1 MPTDKQLLIDLT
13 ALTPESAS
21 QLASMQDD
29 LAQELEK
36 AGKRRTNKKTSKPQ
50 LTSIIEEK
58 DKKQERKRAQK
69 ERIKKQKTK
78 KISKKKLSEDFPLQE
93 LFSGGLG
100 NLIAQQIKAG
110 VLKFGPL
117 LLVTGVFVEQLLKL
131 NQLNK
136 KFLDI
141 ANTRISVFIERQQQ
155 ALIET
160 FQNQVIYTTKAGVTS
175 ARDVYNSYNI
185 ADTANKNNGIER
197 DVTSFGGID

>member
-13 ALTPESAS
+13 ALTPESTS
-21 QLASMQDD
+21 KLASIQEDMI
-29 LAQELEK
+29 AELEK
-36 AGKRRTNKKTSKPQ
+36 AGKRTTRKTSKAQ
-50 LTSIIEEK
+50 LSNIIEEK

-69 ERIKKQKTK
+69 ERIEKERTK
-78 KISKKKLSEDFPLQE
+78 KISKKKGLDDFPLQE
-93 LFSGGLG
+93 LFSGGNG
-100 NLIAQQIKAG
+100 NFITQQIKSG

-131 NQLNK
+131 NKLNK

-141 ANTRISVFIERQQQ
+141 ANKRISVFIERQQQ

-175 ARDVYNSYNI
+175 SRDVYNSFNL
-185 ADTANKNNGIER
+185 ADTVNKNNGIER
-197 DVTSFGGID
+197 DVTNFGGLD